1 MSMKIDVSE
10 ADLEL
15 LVKAV
20 DQYYAY
26 TIAVQRP
33 DERFKVLRDQLRSQG
48 QKHFE
53 VSLTRKSP
61 VSDRKHRSKQRSL
74 RRR

>member
-26 TIAVQRP
+26 TIAVQRT
-33 DERFKVLRDQLRSQG
+33 DERFKVLRDQLRSRG
-48 QKHFE
+48 EKHFE
-53 VSLTRKSP
+53 MPLARKSRA
-61 VSDRKHRSKQRSL
+61 SERKPRSNQRSL